1 MKKIIKW
8 LLISIL
14 LIVFILIAA
23 VMVVPKIAPQFGA
36 NATGARLERIEKS
49 PHFKDGKFQ
58 NLVETPMYGENTSLW
73 QSMVK
78 FIRGGKNR
86 EPDSVIETVKFSDS
100 ALNID
105 DVTVTWFGHST
116 ILLQIAGKNLLID
129 PVFSNH
135 TSPFA
140 FLGPKAFPYS
150 NQYSIDEL
158 PEIDAVLISHDHYD
172 HLDYES
178 IHKLKSRVSKFYAPL
193 GLGAHLEKWGIPAKN
208 ITEAEW
214 WDEFQFDQEI
224 LFSCVPMR
232 HFSGR
237 GIADRN
243 KTLWAGWVI
252 KSKNHTIIHT
262 GDSGYGDHFKQIGEK
277 YGPFDLTMVECGQ
290 YNEGWPYIHMTPE
303 ETVQAHIDLNGRLLL
318 PIHWGRFNLSIHAWT
333 DPAER
338 VSKAA
343 YKRNIELITPVPGQQ
358 VLVNH
363 PLVFYEWWK

>member
-1 MKKIIKW
+1 MKKNLKW
-8 LLISIL
+8 LLISFLISIL
-14 LIVFILIAA
+14 ILIAA
-23 VMVVPKIAPQFGA
+23 FMIIPKIAPQFGA
-36 NATGARLERIEKS
+36 NASGARLEKIENS
-49 PHFKDGKFQ
+49 PHFKDGQFQ

-73 QSMVK
+73 QSFAK

-86 EPDSVIETVKFSDS
+86 EPSHTIETPELEINSIAADEVS
-100 ALNID
+100 
-105 DVTVTWFGHST
+105 VTWFGHST
-116 ILLQIAGKNLLID
+116 VLMQIAGKKLLID

-140 FLGPKAFPYS
+140 FMGPKAFPYS
-150 NQYSIDEL
+150 HQYSIDDL
-158 PEIDAVLISHDHYD
+158 PEIDAVIISHDHYD

-178 IHKLKSRVSKFYAPL
+178 TLKLKKLVSRFYVPL
-193 GLGAHLEKWGIPAKN
+193 GLGAHLEKWGIPSEN

-224 LFSCVPMR
+224 LLACVPMR

-252 KSKNHTIIHT
+252 KSENHTVIHT
-262 GDSGYGDHFKQIGEK
+262 GDSGYGPHFKQIGEK

-303 ETVQAHIDLNGRLLL
+303 ETVQAHIDLKGNMLL
-318 PIHWGRFNLSIHAWT
+318 PIHWGRFNLSLHAWT
-333 DPAER
+333 DPVER
-338 VSKAA
+338 ASATSNQKHI
-343 YKRNIELITPVPGQQ
+343 NLITPVPGQ
-358 VLVNH
+358 LVNISD
-363 PLVFYEWWK
+363 PMAYYEWWQ